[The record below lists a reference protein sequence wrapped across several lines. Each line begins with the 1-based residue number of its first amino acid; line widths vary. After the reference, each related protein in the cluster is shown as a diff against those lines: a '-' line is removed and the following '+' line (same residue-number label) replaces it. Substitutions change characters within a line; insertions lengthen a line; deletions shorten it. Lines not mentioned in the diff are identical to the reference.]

1 MSEQSLIILWFDQ
14 VVFVSSDVFVYLQS
28 DGDW

>member
-1 MSEQSLIILWFDQ
+1 MSGQCLIILWFDQ
-14 VVFVSSDVFVYLQS
+14 VVFVSLGVFVYLQS

>member
-1 MSEQSLIILWFDQ
+1 MSEQFLIILWFDQ
-14 VVFVSSDVFVYLQS
+14 VAFVSLDVFVYLQS

>member
-1 MSEQSLIILWFDQ
+1 MSEQFLIILWFDR
-14 VVFVSSDVFVYLQS
+14 VVFVSLDVFVYLQS

>member
-1 MSEQSLIILWFDQ
+1 MSEQFLIILWFDQ
-14 VVFVSSDVFVYLQS
+14 VALVSLDVFVYLQS